1 MKLLLHTQNCTW
13 KKKKWEIQKTQGGS
27 ALKEWGERESLL
39 KGTESGSETTEVSG
53 RRKARISWS
62 TERCVP
68 RKGQDRQPHVGQRD
82 RARFALGLVGKAWRD
97 LRVEQITS
105 HHSLH
110 ALRSYFHSHLKKK
123 GKKNNLLAFLA
134 GLCFIPVY
142 VFHITNIG
150 FYKSP
155 NLQKTVA
162 ISFYWLQIKAL

>member
-62 TERCVP
+62 TERRVP
-68 RKGQDRQPHVGQRD
+68 RKGQDRQPHVGQRY
-82 RARFALGLVGKAWRD
+82 RARFALGLGGKAWRD

-123 GKKNNLLAFLA
+123 EKKKPSSVFSRSVLYSS
-134 GLCFIPVY
+134 LCFSHHEHW
-142 VFHITNIG
+142 F
-150 FYKSP
+150 
-155 NLQKTVA
+155 L
-162 ISFYWLQIKAL
+162 